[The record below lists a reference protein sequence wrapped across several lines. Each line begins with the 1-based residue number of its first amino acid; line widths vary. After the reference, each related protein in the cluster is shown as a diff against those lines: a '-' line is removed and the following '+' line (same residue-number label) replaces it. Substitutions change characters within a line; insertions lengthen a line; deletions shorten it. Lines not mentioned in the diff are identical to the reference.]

1 MCCTFTLRKTARF
14 HKRRHSNS
22 LSLPVTLSCV
32 VALKSIMK
40 QFIKCDECD
49 FFYYSIIYKWHA
61 QMSETQIPESL
72 FSLWSF
78 IFEDTSI
85 RATKLLH
92 KSKLNPVVFCERPER
107 SDQKHTQNQRSLEA
121 KQEYEFQKWF
131 YIVTFLYKHHLH
143 KDSHSEVFEV
153 PQSPSLHTYIN
164 RQWWFGFT
172 YNIRKYIKCYKTC
185 CSF

>member
-1 MCCTFTLRKTARF
+1 MLHFYLKKNRSFPQTKAFKFTQPSSDTELCC
-14 HKRRHSNS
+14 
-22 LSLPVTLSCV
+22 CV
-32 VALKSIMK
+32 KEHHETIYKMWWMW
-40 QFIKCDECD
+40 
-49 FFYYSIIYKWHA
+49 FFYYSIIYKRHA